1 MYLRWFCTPES
12 IWSPMQYSCW
22 RGYYLACLYSVE
34 PRLDVLS
41 PTYPLWQVSCYVG
54 APVPVSLWYLYSG
67 VVLDT
72 VTYSYLFTDCIVLG
86 WMQDSYFPGEA
97 PVSPAILLF
106 LRRALSLF
114 STFNWANLCMPS
126 TANDVCEDEA
136 IHLKTSRNILF
147 TYLRVLCTELYVWAC
162 LCSSTIL

>member
-12 IWSPMQYSCW
+12 IWSPMQYFCW

-72 VTYSYLFTDCIVLG
+72 VTYSYCNRLNAGFLFPRQSSCFSGD
-86 WMQDSYFPGEA
+86 P
-97 PVSPAILLF
+97 PVSPASPLAVLY
-106 LRRALSLF
+106 LQLGESLY
-114 STFNWANLCMPS
+114 MPS
-126 TANDVCEDEA
+126 TANDVCEDEV